1 MRHSEVHKI
10 YRRTLLSWMGVSVA
24 GAIDPLSAANQ
35 AQLPKGTGVVALESF
50 CVADAG
56 QMPRCHSYIIG
67 ALLPLLNQVHNRT
80 GICLDAIVAPHT
92 PQALLLSA
100 YSSFDEMLEVQDRIA
115 SHPSIRQAR
124 ADLESARILSEVR
137 SDVLIITQEYP
148 QFPAAF
154 DRVKT
159 GVFELRSYHAPAWH
173 DGPPSHVSSLFSR
186 SGIHP
191 IVNAATA
198 AGEHMPRFT
207 YLIPF
212 TDLAARHEAWSRIDA
227 DPEWIGLQR
236 ESAAR
241 HGSAAQVTGKSIY
254 KLAPYSQL
262 A

>member
-1 MRHSEVHKI
+1 MI
-10 YRRTLLSWMGVSVA
+10 YRRSLLSWMGVSVA
-24 GAIDPLSAANQ
+24 GALDPLSAANH
-35 AQLPKGTGVVALESF
+35 ALPSKGTGVVALESF
-50 CVADAG
+50 CVADAE
-56 QMPRCHSYIIG
+56 QLSRCHSYISG

-100 YSSFDEMLEVQDRIA
+100 YSSFDEMLDVQARIA
-115 SHPSIRQAR
+115 SHATIRQAR
-124 ADLESARILSEVR
+124 AELESTRILSEVR
-137 SDVLIITQEYP
+137 SEVLIVTQECP

-173 DGPPSHVSSLFSR
+173 DGPPSCVSSLFGR
-186 SGIHP
+186 AGIHP

-198 AGEHMPRFT
+198 VGEHVPRFT

-212 TDLAARHEAWSRIDA
+212 ENLAVRHEAWSRIDA
-227 DPEWIGLQR
+227 DPEWVDMQR
-236 ESAAR
+236 ESTAR
-241 HGSAAQVTGKSIY
+241 HGSAAKVTGKSIY
-254 KLAPYSQL
+254 KLAPYSQ